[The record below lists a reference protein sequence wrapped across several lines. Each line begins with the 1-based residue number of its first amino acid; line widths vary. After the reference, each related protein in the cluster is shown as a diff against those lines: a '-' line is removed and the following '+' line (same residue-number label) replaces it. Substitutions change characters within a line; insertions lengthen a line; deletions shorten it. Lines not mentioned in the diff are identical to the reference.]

1 MKDKK
6 KILLGEKDIIAKS
19 NEDVFINLELNSTF
33 SELKNDKFTNE
44 FDVANQF
51 KKERNTSRDFRI
63 YGTIDSTITD
73 CDNIHIY
80 SFAHSYSGTGS
91 NSGVTHFSG
100 FVKTI
105 TSTGLVYD
113 GLNVYGKKRGKF
125 LLELTGYTGDFVY
138 MTIPSNNL
146 TYKNQYYSQQLIFH
160 DSDGKFMD
168 YGTQTIEVDSNGN
181 AIEINNDFYFMYN
194 KHWIKKELEIIEEK
208 PAIISFSATP
218 LTDTVLESNTP
229 NSLFSIVLDKP
240 SPFGLEEVDL
250 IMQSG
255 TLTNPTEIVIKS
267 GSTNIAIPYSNI
279 SFSIGEQYKNFSFN
293 SPEDFFQETV
303 ENINLELVNFRN
315 VTTGSTLTHEIFVID
330 NTPKNSVKLNLQE
343 IYQNRNFFYGM
354 IETIGFLKYQIPM
367 PSVLRNGLFFEST
380 PMEFYPIDSFDIEI
394 KNIGIN
400 TITPINPSF
409 GIFNE
414 QIFSAG
420 TSITINGISQQYLNS
435 SKHSIEFAFGNR
447 RYSSTQGTNIPS
459 NQSGFTI
466 NGIPI
471 VNYHSNYKFDY
482 DTILSCLKNT
492 TLPPF
497 NNSLSGWFNIG
508 LDVPYDIIENLS
520 ALTITLIAK
529 NPGTRLDVIP
539 YGFSGDIFDNSSV
552 IAANTMSAR
561 TKNYF
566 VYSSQTPFEIIL
578 RANDNNNTTT
588 SYEFT
593 FSKKGYKSINFT
605 STGLNASVNPT
616 TYYLV
621 SSYDNILRNWDDN
634 TNSPVYVHDGITS
647 NIPGNVRANGNQS
660 TYNVYG
666 LYKYGNVFVNGI
678 LFLSDVYTSVVGS
691 QANVNITNPYSEQWS
706 PTINSKCVFL
716 PSPISVEPSTTE
728 FYSPQSSSQR
738 AYVGMANVISNLH
751 RSFDFRTGYTGN
763 YNTYYQITDF
773 QSGGKWIW
781 DNYVGNPN
789 GKLYSSGGT
798 FNNHVSG
805 LKLDLKTYLQDGFST
820 YGLTDFGVTGNLIPY
835 VSDEFAAMLNTNKEK
850 FQNFWN
856 TPSYFFE
863 ISSNT
868 PGNPFEFTN
877 FKTRNPYNGAI
888 IQSESMVYQEII
900 PNEIQGITINKAN
913 NHMGGYKPNWP

>member
-1 MKDKK
+1 MKNKK

-19 NEDVFINLELNSTF
+19 NEDIFINLELSSTF
-33 SELKNDKFTNE
+33 AELRNDKFNNE
-44 FDVANQF
+44 FDVADQF
-51 KKERNTSRDFRI
+51 KKERNASRDFRI

-73 CDNIHIY
+73 CDNLPIY
-80 SFAHSYSGTGS
+80 AFAFSYSGTGS
-91 NSGVTHFSG
+91 NSGVTHLSNFIKS
-100 FVKTI
+100 I
-105 TSTGLVYD
+105 TSTNLVYD
-113 GLNVYGKKRGKF
+113 GFNAFGKKKGKY
-125 LLELTGYTGDFVY
+125 LLELTGYTHDFVY
-138 MTIPSNNL
+138 LSIPSNNL

-160 DSDGKFMD
+160 DADGNFMD
-168 YGTQTIEVDSNGN
+168 YGTKTIEVDSNGN

-208 PAIISFSATP
+208 PTIVSFSASS
-218 LTDTVLESNTP
+218 LADFVLESNTP
-229 NSLFSIVLDKP
+229 NSIFSVVLNKP
-240 SPFGLEEVDL
+240 SPFGLEKVDM
-250 IMQSG
+250 IIQSG
-255 TLTNPTEIVIKS
+255 TLTNPTEIIVKE
-267 GSTNIAIPYSNI
+267 GTVNRTIPFLNM
-279 SFSIGEQYKNFSFN
+279 SFSPGEQYKNFSFN

-303 ENINLELVNFRN
+303 ENVNLELTNFRN
-315 VTTGSTLTHEIFVID
+315 VMTGDPLTHEIFVVD
-330 NTPKNSVKLNLQE
+330 NTPKNAVNLNLQGVF
-343 IYQNRNFFYGM
+343 QNRNFFYGHL
-354 IETIGFLKYQIPM
+354 FSQNSKLYQTAM
-367 PSVLRNGLFFEST
+367 PAVLRNGLFFDNT
-380 PMEFYPIDSFDIEI
+380 PMEFYPIDTFDLKI
-394 KNIGIN
+394 KNTGVN
-400 TITPINPSF
+400 TILPVNQSL
-409 GIFNE
+409 GV
-414 QIFSAG
+414 FSDQVFPAG
-420 TSITINGISQQYLNS
+420 TELSFNGLTQQYQNFE
-435 SKHSIEFAFGNR
+435 KHSITLYFNSK
-447 RYSSTQGTNIPS
+447 RYTSTQGS
-459 NQSGFTI
+459 YQFASLSGFSI
-466 NGIPI
+466 NGIPL
-471 VNYHSNYKFDY
+471 VGYNYNYKFDY

-492 TLPPF
+492 AVPPY
-497 NNSLSGWFNIG
+497 SYSISGWKHTGFEFMY
-508 LDVPYDIIENLS
+508 DVVEDVNNL
-520 ALTITLIAK
+520 AITLIAK
-529 NPGTRLDVIP
+529 NPGTRLDILP
-539 YGFSGDIFDNSSV
+539 YGVTGDIFDVNSSL
-552 IAANTMSAR
+552 AADTITASTNQV
-561 TKNYF
+561 F
-566 VYSSQTPFEIIL
+566 VYSAQTPFEINL
-578 RANDNNNTTT
+578 RANDTNNTTT
-588 SYEFT
+588 NYEFT
-593 FSKKGYKSINFT
+593 FSKIGYKPTTFT

-621 SSYDNILRNWDDN
+621 SSYDNILRNWNDN

-647 NIPGNVRANGNQS
+647 NIPGNVRANGSQS

-666 LYKYGNVFVNGI
+666 LYKYGNAFVNGI

-691 QANVNITNPYSEQWS
+691 QTNVNITNLYSEQWS
-706 PTINSKCVFL
+706 TTINSKCIFL
-716 PSPISVEPSTTE
+716 PSPISVEPSTTD

-738 AYVGMANVISNLH
+738 VYFGMANVTSNLH

-913 NHMGGYKPNWP
+913 NHMGGYKPHWP